1 MSGTLV
7 SKHPRRV
14 VEAWVRA
21 LLAWLAL
28 ADVAQAQVPVIEPG
42 REAQVLALFAPYALG
57 TDVQP
62 GVRFSGIS
70 IDRSSI
76 TATVTSSDGTAQ
88 LVLLHPRSPNAPSRR
103 TVSFALRVQGNGDP
117 RAAAGLL
124 ADAVSQNDQTPFW
137 RVVADTSGASQV
149 GPVAPTLDG
158 LSVDL
163 ALLALLLG
171 LIFLAL
177 RARDQRSDGLPPDA
191 DPGSPSNPDADPGSS
206 PTDADPG
213 SSPNP
218 GSPSADADPGSSPN
232 PGSPSV
238 PPNPGSPPDPG
249 SPSVPVTVWAL
260 VAITLLALVLRVW
273 LAPDTL
279 LGAWPYSRQ
288 VYLQDALFQ
297 GPTLAWASH
306 HWGLVMT
313 RHVVTSVDT
322 LALSVATPAAMFVLV
337 HALLEDRR
345 TALASAFVLSVL
357 PLHIRFARSE
367 VALVASLLLGAL
379 FLAQVRAVVRA
390 RTSLGATLGLV
401 CVALL
406 APLALSTRPLDLL
419 LAPLA
424 LGALLWLPSYRGP
437 THRRVVVAVVVTV
450 IAAMVLVDH
459 TLAHFGEQVSEGLHE
474 RVLLDA
480 IASVATSHNTLLNA
494 QITSPAFGAL
504 AVLGLLALLRTNR
517 VLALGFAGWL
527 AAAFVAHAYV
537 VPESVSMQAR
547 YHLHLVLPFVA
558 LVAAGGVAAV
568 RRFPRAA
575 WPLAALLLVSPLLAR
590 GFIEDTRF
598 DPLAEFAFVQCA
610 AAQIPDGS
618 TVLEFNGGHGVRF
631 GRLFDRLDDGV
642 VGPRFHVITVDP
654 TDDSQTLSTAAQEAL
669 SSGSNLY
676 IYEGLPCLGL
686 PRQPPPT
693 TCAELLRTAHAETLM
708 EEQPAHRVYD
718 ENLAPNLAPG
728 QPVPLRLY
736 RVRSTSPTSV
746 R

>member
-1 MSGTLV
+1 
-7 SKHPRRV
+7 
-14 VEAWVRA
+14 
-21 LLAWLAL
+21 
-28 ADVAQAQVPVIEPG
+28 
-42 REAQVLALFAPYALG
+42 
-57 TDVQP
+57 
-62 GVRFSGIS
+62 
-70 IDRSSI
+70 
-76 TATVTSSDGTAQ
+76 
-88 LVLLHPRSPNAPSRR
+88 
-103 TVSFALRVQGNGDP
+103 
-117 RAAAGLL
+117 
-124 ADAVSQNDQTPFW
+124 
-137 RVVADTSGASQV
+137 
-149 GPVAPTLDG
+149 
-158 LSVDL
+158 
-163 ALLALLLG
+163 
-171 LIFLAL
+171 
-177 RARDQRSDGLPPDA
+177 
-191 DPGSPSNPDADPGSS
+191 
-206 PTDADPG
+206 
-213 SSPNP
+213 
-218 GSPSADADPGSSPN
+218 
-232 PGSPSV
+232 
-238 PPNPGSPPDPG
+238 
-249 SPSVPVTVWAL
+249 VWAL
-260 VAITLLALVLRVW
+260 VAMTLLALVLRVW

-279 LGAWPYSRQ
+279 LGAWPYSRR

-297 GPTLAWASH
+297 GPTLAWVSH

-322 LALSVATPAAMFVLV
+322 LALSVATPAATFVLV

-367 VALVASLLLGAL
+367 VTLVASLLLGAL

-437 THRRVVVAVVVTV
+437 THRRAVVAVVVTV

-474 RVLLDA
+474 RVLFDA

-494 QITSPAFGAL
+494 QITSPTFGAL

-598 DPLAEFAFVQCA
+598 DPLAEFAFVQRA
-610 AAQIPDGS
+610 ASQIPDGS

-718 ENLAPNLAPG
+718 ENLAPNHAPG
-728 QPVPLRLY
+728 QPVPLRMY